1 MKFNLKLAMLTLLAT
16 VAPVFAVYEGNYTAD
31 DMGSMGIDFV
41 GHILN
46 ALITRSDVLVGLLIT
61 LIIVGLITAI
71 LAAVFGVF
79 SVFKKGKIY

>member
-1 MKFNLKLAMLTLLAT
+1 MKFNAKALLLTLLAT
-16 VAPVFAVYEGNYTAD
+16 VAPAFAAYEGNYTAD
-31 DMGSMGIDFV
+31 DMGAMGIDFV

-46 ALITRSDVLVGLLIT
+46 ALIQKSDVLVGLLIT

-79 SVFKKGKIY
+79 SVFKKGKIF